1 MNHQPFASA
10 HQDIL
15 DAKPQDDAAKARLLE
30 ECKDRAK
37 RAIQAQVWPDAVA
50 LYKKALDCTSDESQ
64 HSILH
69 SNLSLAQGK
78 MNRWDEA
85 LRSAQSAVD
94 MDSTY
99 VKGWW
104 RLGQAQV
111 SVGKLGDAV
120 TTLQKAL
127 SLDPSNKALIK
138 ELEKVQKQASEA
150 PKPAVSTTSSTKSV
164 TKTTTTPTTT
174 STAKTS
180 KTPSAASSTSEAM
193 EVDVDEEGNFTKS
206 DHVKGYKIVNGK
218 KTSYFHNELSEDAKK
233 LIGDIAPQKLETIPV
248 EDNNS
253 KEKGKSAWNKA
264 GTWEEVDVSAW
275 GKESLQGL
283 LQATTFQHPEGPA
296 TVTSATVSGHASV
309 ATVRGKKRLIYE
321 WSIVVNWSFTD
332 CTGKLE
338 FPDVDGT
345 CMLGEPYDVTNF
357 TVSTGIRTPLVE
369 ENVYRG
375 GLRNALHQSI
385 DNWVRLFQE
394 KY

>member
-1 MNHQPFASA
+1 MNQPFASA

-15 DAKPQDDAAKARLLE
+15 DAKPHNEAAKARLLE

-37 RAIQAQVWPDAVA
+37 RAIQSQVWPDAIA
-50 LYKKALDCTSDESQ
+50 LYQKALECTSDENQ
-64 HSILH
+64 QSILH

-78 MNRWDEA
+78 MNRWEDA
-85 LRSAQSAVD
+85 LHSAQSAVD
-94 MDSTY
+94 LDATY

-111 SVGKLGDAV
+111 SMGKARDAV
-120 TTLQKAL
+120 TALQKAL
-127 SLDPSNKALIK
+127 SLDPTNKALIK
-138 ELEKVQKQASEA
+138 ELEKVQKQASDA
-150 PKPAVSTTSSTKSV
+150 PQLVASATTKSV
-164 TKTTTTPTTT
+164 TKTTTT
-174 STAKTS
+174 STAKSLS
-180 KTPSAASSTSEAM
+180 KASSTISSTSEPM

-233 LIGDIAPQKLETIPV
+233 LIGDIAPQKLETVPM
-248 EDNNS
+248 EDTS
-253 KEKGKSAWNKA
+253 TRETGKSAWNKA
-264 GTWEEVDVSAW
+264 GTWEEKDVSVW
-275 GKESLQGL
+275 GQESLQES
-283 LQATTFQHPEGPA
+283 LQATTFQHAEGLA
-296 TVTSATVSGHASV
+296 TVSSATVSGHASV

-321 WSIVVNWSFTD
+321 WSIVVHWSFMD

-345 CMLGEPYDVTNF
+345 CMVGEPYDATGF
-357 TVSTGIRTPLVE
+357 TVSTGARTSLVE
-369 ENVYRG
+369 DNVYRS
-375 GLRNALHQSI
+375 GLRNALHESI

>member
-15 DAKPQDDAAKARLLE
+15 EAKPQDEAAKARLLE

-50 LYKKALDCTSDESQ
+50 LYKKALECTSEESQ
-64 HSILH
+64 QSILH
-69 SNLSLAQGK
+69 SNISLAQGK
-78 MNRWDEA
+78 MNRWDDA

-94 MDSTY
+94 MDAKY
-99 VKGWW
+99 VIGWW

-111 SVGKLGDAV
+111 SVGKVGEAV

-127 SLDPSNKALIK
+127 SLDPSNKALLK

-150 PKPAVSTTSSTKSV
+150 PKRAASTTSSTSKSV
-164 TKTTTTPTTT
+164 TKTTPTTT
-174 STAKTS
+174 TTASSAKTS
-180 KTPSAASSTSEAM
+180 STSSGSDPM
-193 EVDVDEEGNFTKS
+193 EVDEEGNFTKS

-233 LIGDIAPQKLETIPV
+233 LIGNIAPQKLETIPV
-248 EDNNS
+248 EENS
-253 KEKGKSAWNKA
+253 AKEKGKSAWNKA
-264 GTWEEVDVSAW
+264 GTWEEVDCSAW
-275 GKESLQGL
+275 EKQALQEL
-283 LQATTFQHPEGPA
+283 LQATTFQHSEGPA

-309 ATVRGKKRLIYE
+309 ATVRGKKRFIYE
-321 WSIVVNWSFTD
+321 WSMVVNWSFMD
-332 CTGKLE
+332 CSGKLE

-345 CMLGEPYDVTNF
+345 CAVGEPYDATNF
-357 TVSTGIRTPLVE
+357 TVSIGARTPLVDDTI
-369 ENVYRG
+369 YRG
-375 GLRNALHQSI
+375 GLRNALHESI

>member
-1 MNHQPFASA
+1 MNQPFASA

-37 RAIQAQVWPDAVA
+37 RAIQAQVWPDAIA
-50 LYKKALDCTSDESQ
+50 LYKKALDCTSEEGQ
-64 HSILH
+64 KAILH
-69 SNLSLAQGK
+69 SNLSLVQGK
-78 MNRWDEA
+78 MNQWDEA
-85 LRSAQSAVD
+85 LRSAQAAVD

-104 RLGQAQV
+104 RLGQSQV
-111 SVGKLGDAV
+111 SVGKVREAV
-120 TTLQKAL
+120 TTLEKAL

-138 ELEKVQKQASEA
+138 ELSKVQKQASET
-150 PKPAVSTTSSTKSV
+150 PKPEPSKTSATKTTSTI
-164 TKTTTTPTTT
+164 KTTTTTT
-174 STAKTS
+174 SARKTS
-180 KTPSAASSTSEAM
+180 SETSSSTSEPM
-193 EVDVDEEGNFTKS
+193 DIDEEGNFTKS

-233 LIGDIAPQKLETIPV
+233 LIGDIAPQKLESVPV
-248 EDNNS
+248 QESTS

-264 GTWEEVDVSAW
+264 GTWEEMDVSTW
-275 GKESLQGL
+275 GKESLQEM

-296 TVTSATVSGHASV
+296 TVTKATVSGHASV

-321 WSIVVNWSFTD
+321 WSITVNWSFLD

-345 CMLGEPYDVTNF
+345 CMVGEPYDVTGF
-357 TVSTGIRTPLVE
+357 TVSTGTRTPVVE

-375 GLRNALHQSI
+375 GLRNALHESI
-385 DNWVRLFQE
+385 DNWVRHFQE

>member
-1 MNHQPFASA
+1 MNQPFASA

-15 DAKPQDDAAKARLLE
+15 DAKPQDEAAKARLLE

-37 RAIQAQVWPDAVA
+37 RAIQAQVWPDAIA
-50 LYKKALDCTSDESQ
+50 LYKKALGCTSDANQ
-64 HSILH
+64 QSILH

-78 MNRWDEA
+78 MNRWEDA
-85 LRSAQSAVD
+85 LHSAQSAVELD
-94 MDSTY
+94 ATY

-111 SVGKLGDAV
+111 SVGKGGDAV
-120 TTLQKAL
+120 DTLQKAL
-127 SLDPSNKALIK
+127 SLDPTNKALIK
-138 ELEKVQKQASEA
+138 ELEKVRKQASEA
-150 PKPAVSTTSSTKSV
+150 PQPLASTTTKSV
-164 TKTTTTPTTT
+164 TKTTTTTT
-174 STAKTS
+174 SYTKSSSNVSST
-180 KTPSAASSTSEAM
+180 ASSTSEPM

-233 LIGDIAPQKLETIPV
+233 LIGDIAPQKLETVPV
-248 EDNNS
+248 EETS
-253 KEKGKSAWNKA
+253 TKEAGKSAWNKA
-264 GTWEEVDVSAW
+264 GTWEEKDVSAW
-275 GKESLQGL
+275 GQESLQES
-283 LQATTFQHPEGPA
+283 LQATTFQHAEGLA

-321 WSIVVNWSFTD
+321 WSIVVHWSFMD

-345 CMLGEPYDVTNF
+345 CMVGEPYDATGF
-357 TVSTGIRTPLVE
+357 TVSTGTRTSLVE
-369 ENVYRG
+369 DNVYRG
-375 GLRNALHQSI
+375 GLRNALHDSI